1 MMTIR
6 TNSYPL
12 NQALNRMG
20 TLARALDQ
28 MRPDTDASPTWV
40 PALELAERHDAYL
53 VAAELPG
60 VREDQV
66 ELSFENN
73 VLTIRG
79 VKGPSFA
86 TGAENAPRLHLLER
100 QSGAF
105 ERAVRLPEYVEGDRI
120 EAQLVN
126 GVLEVTIPK
135 SQAAQ
140 PRRIPIGGTQSR
152 LEGVRDAERTP
163 VESATVEPAN
173 GTRS

>member
-6 TNSYPL
+6 THAYPL
-12 NQALNRMG
+12 NQALNRMSS
-20 TLARALDQ
+20 LARALDQ
-28 MRPDTDASPTWV
+28 VAPDGGASPAWV
-40 PALELAERHDAYL
+40 PMLELAERPDAYL

-60 VREDQV
+60 VREEQV

-79 VKGPSFA
+79 AKGPSFA
-86 TGAENAPRLHLLER
+86 STAEDAPRLHLFER
-100 QSGAF
+100 QTGAF

-120 EAQLVN
+120 EARLVN
-126 GVLEVTIPK
+126 GVLEITIPK

-152 LEGVRDAERTP
+152 LEGVREA
-163 VESATVEPAN
+163 ESARVEGAN
-173 GTRS
+173 GTQS

>member
-6 TNSYPL
+6 THAYPL
-12 NQALNRMG
+12 HQALNRMG

-28 MRPDTDASPTWV
+28 VRTEGGASPAWV
-40 PALELAERHDAYL
+40 PMLELAERPDAYL
-53 VAAELPG
+53 IAAELPG
-60 VREDQV
+60 VREDQL
-66 ELSFENN
+66 ELDFENN

-79 VKGPSFA
+79 VKGTSFA
-86 TGAENAPRLHLLER
+86 SNAENAPRLHLFER
-100 QSGAF
+100 QTGAF

-126 GVLEVTIPK
+126 GVLEITIPK

-152 LEGVRDAERTP
+152 LDGVREA
-163 VESATVEPAN
+163 ESAPVD
-173 GTRS
+173 GTRGANA